1 MEIALPWAPHADA
14 SYVRRTEAPDR
25 DADYELQR
33 AELDDAERDR
43 QIAMTPPQMPADLY
57 DKAKVYFELVESIV
71 VPDLDDISVRSDLA
85 QVPSIAEY
93 MSAHRLPDLD
103 RSVLA
108 GRHLDLTR
116 TFSRHL
122 MRYPFAGHPFAGIR
136 AQSRHS
142 GITFAHFEGHYKF
155 RPPVVGPIRLTPDDP
170 YVRKIAQRIHV
181 VSRNRGPSRDAHLRN
196 RRMRGG
202 SGLTVASRPSV
213 PPQRGRVRMIT
224 CFD

>member
-1 MEIALPWAPHADA
+1 MEIALPRAPHTDA

-33 AELDDAERDR
+33 AELDDAETRP
-43 QIAMTPPQMPADLY
+43 IC
-57 DKAKVYFELVESIV
+57 
-71 VPDLDDISVRSDLA
+71 SDLA

-116 TFSRHL
+116 TISGHL
-122 MRYPFAGHPFAGIR
+122 MRYPFAGHQFAGIR

-142 GITFAHFEGHYKF
+142 GITFAHFEGHYKL
-155 RPPVVGPIRLTPDDP
+155 RPLVVGPIRLTPDDP
-170 YVRKIAQRIHV
+170 DVRRIAQRIH
-181 VSRNRGPSRDAHLRN
+181 L
-196 RRMRGG
+196 
-202 SGLTVASRPSV
+202 V
-213 PPQRGRVRMIT
+213 P
-224 CFD
+224 

>member
-1 MEIALPWAPHADA
+1 MGAAHRRIVRSTDRGSGSRCRLRIAA
-14 SYVRRTEAPDR
+14 SRTRRR
-25 DADYELQR
+25 R
-33 AELDDAERDR
+33 N
-43 QIAMTPPQMPADLY
+43 PADLY

-71 VPDLDDISVRSDLA
+71 VSDLDDISVRSDLT

-93 MSAHRLPDLD
+93 LSAHRLPDLD

-116 TFSRHL
+116 TISGHL
-122 MRYPFAGHPFAGIR
+122 MRYPFAGHQFAGIR

-142 GITFAHFEGHYKF
+142 GITFAHFEGHYRL
-155 RPPVVGPIRLTPDDP
+155 RPPVVGPIRLTPDGPD
-170 YVRKIAQRIHV
+170 VNCGFGNELRR
-181 VSRNRGPSRDAHLRN
+181 SRNRGPSRDAHLRN
-196 RRMRGG
+196 QRMRGG

-213 PPQRGRVRMIT
+213 PPQRGRVRMIK